1 MRAFDLND
9 RGMRSI
15 CNDWELREVSVAR
28 RAGRIAGDKA
38 SIGGK
43 MEFFD
48 FGTIFFLV
56 AAVVIFFQLR
66 NVLGRRTG
74 SERPPFDPYTAG
86 RTREKDGAAA
96 PENVVSLPRKRS
108 ASEVEEAYKPIDAF
122 ARPGTDLNKGLR
134 AIKDADP
141 SFDPKAFV
149 DGAKMAYEMIVMA
162 YADGDRKTLK
172 NLLSRDVYDGFVTA
186 IAERETRSEKIQSSF
201 VGIDKADIVSAEMKG
216 SEAHVTLRIVSELI
230 SATRNLAGDVVDGDP
245 ETVAEVKDV
254 WTFARDTRSR
264 DPNWKLVATEAED

>member
-1 MRAFDLND
+1 
-9 RGMRSI
+9 
-15 CNDWELREVSVAR
+15 
-28 RAGRIAGDKA
+28 
-38 SIGGK
+38 

-74 SERPPFDPYTAG
+74 NERPPIDPYTAG
-86 RTREKDGAAA
+86 RARDKD
-96 PENVVSLPRKRS
+96 PSKTDNVVALPRKRGS
-108 ASEVEEAYKPIDAF
+108 GEPEENYASIDAV
-122 ARPGTDLNKGLR
+122 APPPSDLNKGMR
-134 AIKDADP
+134 AIRDADA
-141 SFDPKAFV
+141 SFDPKTFV
-149 DGAKMAYEMIVMA
+149 EGAKMAYEMIVMA

-172 NLLSRDVYDGFVTA
+172 NLLSREVYDGFVAA
-186 IAERETRSEKIQSSF
+186 IGDRETRAEKIQSSF

-216 SEAHVTLRIVSELI
+216 GEAHITLRIVSELI
-230 SATRNLAGDVVDGDP
+230 SATRNKAGEVIDGDP

-254 WTFARDTRSR
+254 WTFARDARSK

>member
-1 MRAFDLND
+1 
-9 RGMRSI
+9 
-15 CNDWELREVSVAR
+15 
-28 RAGRIAGDKA
+28 
-38 SIGGK
+38 

-74 SERPPFDPYTAG
+74 NERPPFDPYSAS
-86 RTREKDGAAA
+86 RKSAKDEA
-96 PENVVSLPRKRS
+96 ESSDNVVALPRKRS
-108 ASEVEEAYKPIDAF
+108 SGEPAPDGYADIDAF
-122 ARPGTDLNKGLR
+122 AKPDTDLNKGLR
-134 AIKDADP
+134 SIKDNDA
-141 SFDPKAFV
+141 SFEPKGFV
-149 DGAKMAYEMIVMA
+149 EGAKMAYEMIVMA

-172 NLLSRDVYDGFVTA
+172 NLLSREVFDGFVAA
-186 IAERETRSEKIQSSF
+186 ISEREAKSEKIQSSF

-230 SATRNLAGDVVDGDP
+230 SATRDKAGAVIDGDP
-245 ETVAEVKDV
+245 DTVAEVKDV

-264 DPNWKLVATEAED
+264 DPNWKLVATEEED

>member
-1 MRAFDLND
+1 
-9 RGMRSI
+9 
-15 CNDWELREVSVAR
+15 
-28 RAGRIAGDKA
+28 
-38 SIGGK
+38 

-48 FGTIFFLV
+48 FGTIFFLI

-74 SERPPFDPYTAG
+74 NERPPFDPYTAG
-86 RTREKDGAAA
+86 RTREGEKPAQD
-96 PENVVSLPRKRS
+96 NVVSLPRRKGG
-108 ASEVEEAYKPIDAF
+108 AEPAPEAYAEIDAV
-122 ARPGTDLNKGLR
+122 AAPGTDLNRGLR

-141 SFDPKAFV
+141 TFEPKSFV
-149 DGAKMAYEMIVMA
+149 EGAKMAYEMIVMA
-162 YADGDRKTLK
+162 YADGDRRTLK
-172 NLLSRDVYDGFVTA
+172 NLLSREVYDGFVSA
-186 IAERETRSEKIQSSF
+186 IAEREQRSEKIQSSF

-230 SATRNLAGDVVDGDP
+230 SATLDKSGAVIDGDP

-254 WTFARDTRSR
+254 WTFARDTRSK

>member
-1 MRAFDLND
+1 
-9 RGMRSI
+9 
-15 CNDWELREVSVAR
+15 
-28 RAGRIAGDKA
+28 
-38 SIGGK
+38 

-74 SERPPFDPYTAG
+74 SERPPFDPYTAARKPAKG
-86 RTREKDGAAA
+86 DADASD
-96 PENVVSLPRKRS
+96 NVVALPRKR
-108 ASEVEEAYKPIDAF
+108 APGEAAADLYAEIDAF
-122 ARPGTDLNKGLR
+122 AKPDTDLNRGLR
-134 AIKDADP
+134 AIKDNDAG
-141 SFDPKAFV
+141 FEPKGFV
-149 DGAKMAYEMIVMA
+149 EGAKMAYEMIVMA

-172 NLLSRDVYDGFVTA
+172 NLLSREVFDGFVAA
-186 IAERETRSEKIQSSF
+186 IGEREARSEKIQSSF

-216 SEAHVTLRIVSELI
+216 SEAHITLRIISELI
-230 SATRNLAGDVVDGDP
+230 SATRDKAGTVIDGDP

-264 DPNWKLVATEAED
+264 DPNWKLVATEEED

>member
-1 MRAFDLND
+1 
-9 RGMRSI
+9 
-15 CNDWELREVSVAR
+15 
-28 RAGRIAGDKA
+28 
-38 SIGGK
+38 

-74 SERPPFDPYTAG
+74 NERPPFDPYSAS
-86 RTREKDGAAA
+86 RKPAKDGAEASD
-96 PENVVSLPRKRS
+96 NVVSLPRKRAPGE
-108 ASEVEEAYKPIDAF
+108 ASPDAYAEIDAF
-122 ARPGTDLNKGLR
+122 AQPDTQLNKGLR
-134 AIKDADP
+134 AIKDNDAT
-141 SFDPKAFV
+141 FEPKGFV

-172 NLLSRDVYDGFVTA
+172 NLLSREVFDGFVAA
-186 IAERETRSEKIQSSF
+186 IAEREARSEKIQSSF

-216 SEAHVTLRIVSELI
+216 SEAHITLRIVSELI
-230 SATRNLAGDVVDGDP
+230 SATRDKAGAVIDGDP

-264 DPNWKLVATEAED
+264 DPNWKLVATEEED

>member
-1 MRAFDLND
+1 
-9 RGMRSI
+9 
-15 CNDWELREVSVAR
+15 
-28 RAGRIAGDKA
+28 
-38 SIGGK
+38 

-74 SERPPFDPYTAG
+74 SERPPFDPYSANRNRDKEPAAG
-86 RTREKDGAAA
+86 
-96 PENVVSLPRKRS
+96 PENVVSLPRKRTP
-108 ASEVEEAYKPIDAF
+108 AETEEAYKAIDAF
-122 ARPGTDLNKGLR
+122 AKPGSDLNKGLR

-141 SFDPKAFV
+141 TFEPKPFV

-162 YADGDRKTLK
+162 YADGDRKTLR
-172 NLLSRDVYDGFVTA
+172 NLLSREVYDGFVAA
-186 IAERETRSEKIQSSF
+186 IADRENRSEKIQSSF
-201 VGIDKADIVSAEMKG
+201 VGIDKADIVGAEMKG
-216 SEAHVTLRIVSELI
+216 TEAHVTLRIVSELI
-230 SATRNLAGDVVDGDP
+230 SATRNGAGDVVDGDP

>member
-1 MRAFDLND
+1 
-9 RGMRSI
+9 
-15 CNDWELREVSVAR
+15 
-28 RAGRIAGDKA
+28 
-38 SIGGK
+38 
-43 MEFFD
+43 MEYLD

-56 AAVVIFFQLR
+56 VAIAIFVQLR

-74 SERPPFDPYTAG
+74 NERPPFDPYTAN
-86 RTREKDGAAA
+86 RTKPDDAAA
-96 PENVVSLPRKRS
+96 GPDNVVSLPGRKKG
-108 ASEVEEAYKPIDAF
+108 AEGAEDAYKAIDAF
-122 ARPGTDLNKGLR
+122 AKPDTELNKGLR

-141 SFDPKAFV
+141 SFEPKSFV
-149 DGAKMAYEMIVMA
+149 EGAKMAYEMIVMA

-172 NLLSRDVYDGFVTA
+172 NLLSREVYDGFVSA
-186 IAERETRSEKIQSSF
+186 IGEREQRSEKIQSSF

-230 SATRNLAGDVVDGDP
+230 SATRNKAGEVIDGDP

-254 WTFARDTRSR
+254 WTFSRDTRSR

>member
-1 MRAFDLND
+1 M
-9 RGMRSI
+9 G
-15 CNDWELREVSVAR
+15 
-28 RAGRIAGDKA
+28 
-38 SIGGK
+38 
-43 MEFFD
+43 FFD

-74 SERPPFDPYTAG
+74 SERPPFDPYTAA
-86 RTREKDGAAA
+86 RTRDKEAAPA
-96 PENVVSLPRKRS
+96 GPENVVSLPKKRS
-108 ASEVEEAYKPIDAF
+108 APADDDTYKSIDA
-122 ARPGTDLNKGLR
+122 AAKPGTDLNKGLR
-134 AIKDADP
+134 AIKDADS
-141 SFDPKAFV
+141 SFDPKTFAE
-149 DGAKMAYEMIVMA
+149 GAKMAYEMIVMA

-172 NLLSRDVYDGFVTA
+172 NLLSREVYDGFVSA
-186 IAERETRSEKIQSSF
+186 ISERESRSEKIQSSF

-230 SATRNLAGDVVDGDP
+230 SATRDGAGAVIDGDP